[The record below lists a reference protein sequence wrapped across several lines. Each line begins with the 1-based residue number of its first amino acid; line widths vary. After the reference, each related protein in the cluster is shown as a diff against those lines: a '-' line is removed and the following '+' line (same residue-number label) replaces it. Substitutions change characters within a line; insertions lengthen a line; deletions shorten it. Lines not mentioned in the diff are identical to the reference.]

1 MGAGATRTTFGPDE
15 LGGPGFVAGFPE
27 PPKPTRHS
35 GRQGAYRS
43 QLRLL
48 AMCREVPVNSHMWLG
63 EMNELPAP
71 AKLCDLDF

>member
-15 LGGPGFVAGFPE
+15 LGGPGFVAAFPE
-27 PPKPTRHS
+27 PPQPTRHW

-48 AMCREVPVNSHMWLG
+48 AMCREVPVDSHM
-63 EMNELPAP
+63 NEFPAP
-71 AKLCDLDF
+71 AKLCDPDSK